1 MGLLRISQLPR
12 ADGGYP
18 VEISLEG
25 SGARRTA
32 TAMAVPVMTE
42 IDQARL
48 RWYLEEYLER
58 NAAPA
63 PQVAA
68 GVERRMAEIG
78 KALFTAIFEAN
89 RDTMRLWND
98 VCDDLAETRVEIS
111 AGVLEAH
118 AFPWEL
124 LLNPRT
130 GAPLALTSR
139 EFVRVQSQVARAP
152 RLAEAVD
159 GPVRIL
165 MAICRPSGAHDVPFR
180 SVAIHIVKALTEAGS
195 AAVDLDVLRP
205 PTLAMLGHAL
215 RRAKENGKA
224 YHVVHFDGHGLYVDA
239 KGLADLNLQAT
250 FDPRRLSAPSV
261 MGAARGY
268 ICFEDDDHPSRM
280 QAVDGTTV
288 GNLLYDNGV
297 PTLVLNACRSGLGAS
312 QGEAPAADVLTAA
325 NAAPLTQEDQVRAYG
340 SFAQAVV
347 DAGVTGVVAMR
358 YNVYVAT
365 AARFVGEFYQA
376 LAQGHTLGRA
386 ANRAR
391 KHLGDERTRIVID
404 KPIELQD
411 WPVPAIY
418 EAAPIA
424 FFPKRDADEP
434 LFDETDWTASRST
447 ARGLPGQPD
456 VGFVGRDE
464 TLLALDRAFD
474 RHPIVLLHAF
484 AGSGKTTTAAEFA
497 RWYSVTG
504 GVDGPVLFN
513 SFEQRLPLSRLL
525 DQIGTEFAPL
535 LEANR
540 VPWLTLDD
548 NARRFLALQIL
559 KQIPVFW
566 IWDNVEQ
573 VAGFPSGA
581 ESAWTAA
588 EQADLVDFLRELAQ
602 TKAKVLLTSRR
613 DEAGWLGDVPIR
625 VQVPPMP
632 RWDRRLLATAIIRR
646 RNAKIRDVD
655 ILAPLLEFSQGNPLT
670 LAIVVRQ
677 ALQDGVAT
685 QEAAEAMAQSLRDGE
700 KIFDDNEEHG
710 RSRSL
715 GASLTY
721 GFDRSFSDAERKRL
735 ALLHLFQSVVDA
747 GVLARMEAMRQ
758 DAPGAPGDVNDAVRR
773 EWEVLLTR
781 AADIGLLTKL
791 GGSFFSVHPA
801 LPWYF
806 RKMFES
812 AYPQKD
818 GEGGEP
824 SANVENSFVSCIVG
838 FCSFAS
844 DDVEDQAVGRFIL
857 QVHEPNLL
865 HARRL
870 AERNGLWLD
879 YLNATRIISNSY
891 NSSGRHA
898 ESRRFTIATV
908 ERMMDPVTMI
918 SREGLEAYWFV
929 AIGMAHSLACQD
941 AHTNEAE
948 RLFGVLEAR
957 VKTELGSFM
966 EEARPQNLSE
976 HLHETA
982 RTYVYAVRM
991 HIASIVKRK
1000 AGDQLGRAIQL
1011 GEAAYQMALRLD
1023 LMNELAPMA
1032 MHIGHCYVDIDASEG
1047 NIDIAQEWY
1056 ERALDHLPP
1065 HDLRVRA
1072 MCKHELAQLHYKRF
1086 HNAVKTAS
1094 DVSIVQARFDEALA
1108 AAMDA
1113 KNTQPDGY
1121 PQVEMQLNLL
1131 IGNIFDDG
1139 GYYSNMKVH
1148 QDNAAVYYE
1157 KAIQIA
1163 EGMRDP
1169 LGAATGCR
1177 EMARL
1182 KLKMKEFDEALIYAR
1197 SSLSRAEGVGPGGA
1211 HVADLS
1217 RRLIDAIEELRHQE
1231 GQAPS

>member
-1 MGLLRISQLPR
+1 
-12 ADGGYP
+12 
-18 VEISLEG
+18 
-25 SGARRTA
+25 
-32 TAMAVPVMTE
+32 MTE
-42 IDQARL
+42 VEQARL

-78 KALFTAIFEAN
+78 QALFTAIFEAN

-98 VCDDLAETRVEIS
+98 VCDNLADTRIEIS

-118 AFPWEL
+118 ALPWEL
-124 LLNPRT
+124 LRDPRT

-152 RLAEAVD
+152 RMAEVVD

-215 RRAKENGKA
+215 RRAKENGKP

-239 KGLADLNLQAT
+239 KGLADLNLQTT

-268 ICFEDDDHPSRM
+268 ICFEDDDHASRM

-312 QGEAPAADVLTAA
+312 QGEAPAADVLSAA

-376 LAQGHTLGRA
+376 LAQGHTLGHA

-434 LFDETDWTASRST
+434 LFDETDWTAGRST

-513 SFEQRLPLSRLL
+513 SFEQRLSLSRLL

-548 NARRFLALQIL
+548 NARRSVALQIL
-559 KQIPVFW
+559 KKIPVFW

-602 TKAKVLLTSRR
+602 TRAKVLLTSRR

-625 VQVPPMP
+625 VQIPPMP

-685 QEAAEAMAQSLRDGE
+685 QEAAGEMAQRLHHGKGS
-700 KIFDDNEEHG
+700 FDDNEEHG

-721 GFDRSFSDAERKRL
+721 GFDRSFSDAERKKL
-735 ALLHLFQSVVDA
+735 ALLHLFQSVVDV
-747 GVLARMEAMRQ
+747 GVLARMEAMGQ
-758 DAPGAPGDVNDAVRR
+758 DAPGASGDANDAVRR

-791 GGSFFSVHPA
+791 GGAFFSVHPA

-812 AYPQKD
+812 VYPQKD
-818 GEGGEP
+818 SEGGEP
-824 SANVENSFVSCIVG
+824 SASVENRFVSCIVG
-838 FCSFAS
+838 FCSFADS
-844 DDVEDQAVGRFIL
+844 DLKDETVGHFIIEI
-857 QVHEPNLL
+857 HEPNLL
-865 HARRL
+865 HARRI
-870 AERNGLWLD
+870 AERNGVWPH
-879 YLNATRIISNSY
+879 YLNATRIIRNLY
-891 NSSGRHA
+891 FRSGRNA
-898 ESRRFTIATV
+898 ESSRITTATI
-908 ERMMDPVTMI
+908 ERMVDPETMA
-918 SREGLEAYWFV
+918 SREGLEEFWFE
-929 AIGMAHSLACQD
+929 AISMAHSLACHD
-941 AHTNEAE
+941 ARVGDAD
-948 RLFGVLEAR
+948 RLFGMLKTRLE
-957 VKTELGSFM
+957 TELGS
-966 EEARPQNLSE
+966 AITQVDAQNLSSR
-976 HLHETA
+976 LRGA
-982 RTYVYAVRM
+982 AQTYIYAVRI
-991 HIASIVKRK
+991 HIASIVGRK
-1000 AGDQLGRAIQL
+1000 AVDHLERAMQL
-1011 GEAAYQMALRLD
+1011 GEDGYQLALRLNLTD
-1023 LMNELAPMA
+1023 ELAPIA
-1032 MHIGHCYVDIDASEG
+1032 MHIGHCYADHNQSGE
-1047 NIDIAQEWY
+1047 NIEAAQEWY
-1056 ERALDHLPP
+1056 ERALAHLDPQEL
-1065 HDLRVRA
+1065 HTRS
-1072 MCKHELAQLHYKRF
+1072 MCKLELAQLCYKRF
-1086 HNAVKTAS
+1086 QRTIIDGEEIGV
-1094 DVSIVQARFDEALA
+1094 VQQHFDKALA
-1108 AAMDA
+1108 VAMDA
-1113 KNTQPDGY
+1113 KNTQPKGY
-1121 PQVEMQLNLL
+1121 PQSEMPLNLL